1 MFRKHP
7 IALALLAALSAASAL
22 AATAPKEATAQ
33 TQAANAAVLQ
43 QLPFA
48 DQQDFADAQRG
59 FVGTLTPMT
68 IQGADGK
75 VAWDLT
81 SYDFIKG
88 DAPPTVNPSLWRI
101 AQLNLANGLFKVTD
115 KVYQIRGFDLSNMTL
130 IEGNTGLIIIDP
142 LVTAEVARA
151 GLELYFKHR
160 GVKPVVAII
169 YTHSHADH
177 YGGVKGVTTL
187 ADVKAGKTKI
197 IAPDGFLSEAVEE
210 NVLAGNA
217 MSRRTLYQ
225 YGALLPRSAKGQ
237 LDAGLGKTT
246 SFGTF
251 TLIAPT
257 DTVKKSGDK
266 RTVDGVE
273 MEFLMAPGTEAPAE
287 FLIWFPQFHMLN
299 TAEDATHT
307 LHNLY
312 TLRGAQVRDA
322 STWWK
327 TLNTA
332 INRYGDK
339 VDVVIAQHHWP
350 TWDRARINTFL
361 ADQRD
366 MFKYLHDQ
374 VLHMANRG
382 YTMDEIAERIRLPD
396 SIGNKWYSRGY
407 YGSVNHDAKAV
418 YQRYLGWYDS
428 NPAHLWALPPAAGGK
443 RYVEFMGGADA
454 VVAKARET
462 FAAGDYRFTAEV
474 LSHVVFADP
483 TNKAAREL
491 EADALEQLG
500 YQTENPTWR
509 NEFLMGAYELRN
521 GVPKVEGVS
530 TASADMVAA
539 MNPEL
544 LLDYMGVRLNGP
556 AAVGKHTTL
565 NWQQPDGK
573 VFGLELRN
581 GVLIYSADRPH
592 AKPDA
597 TLQIDKLGFAELL
610 LGGARLDQLTGANK
624 ATVLG
629 DRAQVEQLFG
639 LLQAFNPMFPI
650 AAPDTER

>member
-1 MFRKHP
+1 MLRLHP
-7 IALALLAALSAASAL
+7 LALSLAAALSMSAAL
-22 AATAPKEATAQ
+22 AATAPKDATAQ
-33 TQAANAAVLQ
+33 TRAANAAVLQ

-59 FVGTLTPMT
+59 FVATLSPMT
-68 IQGADGK
+68 IKTDSGL
-75 VAWDLT
+75 VSWDLT

-88 DAPPTVNPSLWRI
+88 DAPATVNPSLWRI

-115 KVYQIRGFDLSNMTL
+115 KVYQIRGFDLSNMTI
-130 IEGNTGLIIIDP
+130 IEGKTGLIIIDP

-160 GVKPVVAII
+160 GVKPVAAVI

-177 YGGVKGVTTL
+177 YGGVKGVTTE

-197 IAPDGFLSEAVEE
+197 IAPEGFLAEAVEE

-225 YGALLPRSAKGQ
+225 YGALLPRSAQGQ

-257 DTVKKSGDK
+257 DTVKKSGEK

-273 MEFLMAPGTEAPAE
+273 MEFQMAPGTEAPAE
-287 FLIWFPQFHMLN
+287 FLIWFPQFNMLN

-322 STWWK
+322 NNWWK

-332 INRYGDK
+332 INNYGGK

-361 ADQRD
+361 SDQRD

-382 YTMDEIAERIRLPD
+382 YTMTEIAERIQLPA
-396 SIGNKWYSRGY
+396 SVGNKWAQRGY

-428 NPAHLWALPPAAGGK
+428 NPAHLWALPPAESGK

-454 VVAKARET
+454 VLARARQT

-474 LSHVVFADP
+474 LSHVVFSDP
-483 TNKAAREL
+483 TNQAAREL

-521 GVPKVEGVS
+521 GVPKAPGVS

-539 MNPEL
+539 MSPEL
-544 LLDYMGVRLNGP
+544 LLDYMGVRLDGP
-556 AAVGKHTTL
+556 AAVGKHSRI

-573 VFGLELRN
+573 VFALELRN
-581 GVLIYSADRPH
+581 GVLIYSADKPFD
-592 AKPDA
+592 KPDA
-597 TLQIDKLGFAELL
+597 TLRIDKIGFAELL
-610 LGGARLDQLTGANK
+610 MGGARLDQLTSANK
-624 ATVLG
+624 ATVSG
-629 DRAQVEQLFG
+629 DRTQVEQMFA
-639 LLQAFNPMFPI
+639 LLQTFDPMFPI
-650 AAPDTER
+650 VAPDTVR